1 LTEDRRE
8 VGRTLTAA
16 RMRRPWRWQRGDGAT
31 AYSWT
36 VRHAYTS
43 PTWRRIEVDAYD
55 PAIKRW
61 FAFDRVS
68 ILTRR

>member
-1 LTEDRRE
+1 
-8 VGRTLTAA
+8 
-16 RMRRPWRWQRGDGAT
+16 MRRPWRWQRGDGAT

-55 PAIKRW
+55 
-61 FAFDRVS
+61 FDRVS